1 MKNSFWRH
9 TSSLAM
15 MAVFLLL
22 LVTLSL
28 GPWAFAP
35 VNAQR
40 PTPTNVGDTET
51 PEPTE
56 PTVEPTEP
64 TVEPTEP
71 TVEPTEPTVE
81 PTEPTSEPTRDD
93 DDDDHDKKSQP
104 QAQAELTSTPMATLQ
119 TVTVTSEMINNAHLP
134 KTGLGDM
141 LGLYLAFLALVFAVV
156 MFAVRRMRQHDSEEN
171 SR

>member
-71 TVEPTEPTVE
+71 TVEPTEPT
-81 PTEPTSEPTRDD
+81 SEPTRDD
-93 DDDDHDKKSQP
+93 DDDDDDDEESQP
-104 QAQAELTSTPMATLQ
+104 QAQAELTSTPTATLQ

>member
-71 TVEPTEPTVE
+71 TVEPTEPT
-81 PTEPTSEPTRDD
+81 SEPTRDD
-93 DDDDHDKKSQP
+93 DDDDDDDDKSQP
-104 QAQAELTSTPMATLQ
+104 QAQAELTSTPTATLQ